1 MPAPPSSAITLG
13 AIWRGLTRVDKGLL
27 VVLAVLFGV
36 GFFGAPTLG
45 RLAAKLGFYLLAFW
59 VLIRVGRKM
68 VKQAIWR
75 LRNRLLVAYGF
86 IAVLPLL
93 LILMLAGLA
102 LYAMLGQMAIY
113 MVLSEFE
120 RRTAMVVATARHL
133 AEDGTPERIRAFSQ
147 SIPMLSGRLPGLE
160 IRVDGTSQFRYPE
173 DSQMGP
179 PSSTWGD
186 AGGLFVKDGLLY
198 AGAHIVR
205 PERRV
210 TALLPLSSTFLAS
223 LAPNIGE
230 VLFTHF
236 DEDPTGKRPRLRLHR
251 ATSDP
256 DDLEAPRNRVP
267 DPEHALDIE
276 ILWVTAT
283 PAFVWEQPGKVENE
297 LVRIRTR
304 PFAVFR
310 TIFANKVDVWQE
322 LIPATAI
329 LLLGLFFLTEIAS
342 IFIGVSITR
351 TITGAVH
358 SLYEGTERVR
368 VGDFSHRIAIQ
379 GNDQLAS
386 LAESF
391 NSMTAN
397 IERLLVVAKE
407 NERLQTELEI
417 AKEVQAQLYPR
428 KVPELR
434 TVRLMAMCNPARMVS
449 GDYYDFQAL
458 DERRVA
464 LAIGDVAGK
473 GISAALLM
481 ATVQSALRT
490 EIRNQLKGGG
500 DCEAVISCSQLVSH
514 LNQHLYAHTTPE
526 KYATFCFGVYDEVE
540 SVLTYTNA
548 GHLPPILLRNGENS
562 TLDVNGTVVGA
573 FPFSRYQESS
583 LKLES
588 GDLLLFYTDGITEA
602 ENAYGEQFGEER
614 LCELLHRHTES
625 SPDEILKMIIA
636 GVSEWTNS
644 PDLQDDMTLL
654 VLQRI

>member
-1 MPAPPSSAITLG
+1 M
-13 AIWRGLTRVDKGLL
+13 DKVLLAVL
-27 VVLAVLFGV
+27 VVLFAI
-36 GFFGAPTLG
+36 GFFGAASLSG
-45 RLAAKLGFYLLAFW
+45 LAARLGFYLLGLW
-59 VLIRVGRKM
+59 MLIRILRKI
-68 VKQAIWR
+68 VKQAIWS

-102 LYAMLGQMAIY
+102 LYAILGQMAVY

-120 RRTAMVVATARHL
+120 RRTAIIVATARHL
-133 AEDGTPERIRAFSQ
+133 AEDGTPERIRAFAQ
-147 SIPMLSGRLPGLE
+147 SVPVLSGRLPGVE
-160 IRVDGTSQFRYPE
+160 IRVDGESAYHYPD
-173 DSQMGP
+173 DSKIGP
-179 PSSTWGD
+179 PAHNWGD

-205 PERRV
+205 PARRV
-210 TALLPLSSTFLAS
+210 TVLLPLSSTFLAS

-236 DEDPTGKRPRLRLHR
+236 DEDPSGKRPRLRLHR
-251 ATSDP
+251 STADP
-256 DDLEAPRNRVP
+256 SDLETPRNRIP

-276 ILWVTAT
+276 ILWATAT
-283 PAFVWEQPGKVENE
+283 PAFLWEQPGKVENE

-304 PFAVFR
+304 PFAVLR
-310 TIFANKVDVWQE
+310 TIFANKVDVWQD

-342 IFIGVSITR
+342 IVIGVSITR

-358 SLYEGTERVR
+358 GLYEGTERVR
-368 VGDFSHRIAIQ
+368 IADFSHRIAVK

-386 LAESF
+386 LADSF

-407 NERLQTELEI
+407 NERLQAELEI

-434 TVRLMAMCNPARMVS
+434 TVRLTAMCNPARMVS
-449 GDYYDFQAL
+449 GDYYDFQTL

-490 EIRNQLKGGG
+490 ELRNQLKAGC

-514 LNQHLYAHTTPE
+514 LNQHLYAHTSPE

-548 GHLPPILLRNGENS
+548 GHLPPILMRNGQNS
-562 TLDVNGTVVGA
+562 SLDVNGTVVGA

-583 LKLES
+583 LRLES

-614 LCELLHRHTES
+614 LCELLQRHTEH
-625 SPDEILKMIIA
+625 SPDEILKLIIA